1 MSKNNMKEE
10 IKCCCHDN
18 QTIFLD
24 KAIKQLGLNSDQ
36 KQLLLHSF
44 REVSVQ
50 IPLKIGGNGEITH
63 TFTGYRVQHNHA
75 RGPFKGGLRFHPDVQ
90 IDEIRALA
98 QLMTWKTALVD
109 IPFGGSKGGISV
121 DPSLLS
127 IEELETLTR
136 RFVQKME
143 PVLGVNEDIPAPDVN
158 TNPQVMAWFFDEYS
172 KSNGSVPG
180 IVTGKPIEL
189 GGLQG
194 RLEATGYGVAYIT
207 SLALEQVNIPLKG
220 AKVVIQGFGNVGSYA
235 ARRLQDMGACIV
247 GISDKDGG
255 LFDAEG
261 IDIAAVFQF
270 AQKTGGIKG
279 FCEGEVISNEALLAL
294 PCDALIP
301 AALEGT
307 IHCGNEAEVKAKL
320 VIEAANMPITHMA
333 DDKLRKKG
341 IMIVP
346 DILANAGGVIASY
359 FEWVQ
364 NIQRF
369 EWQRSA
375 VEEGMEQHLSRAYND
390 VVSLA
395 KETNVDLRTAAYQL
409 SLSRVL
415 HAIELRGF

>member
-10 IKCCCHDN
+10 ISCCCHDN

-24 KAIKQLGLNSDQ
+24 KAIKQLGLNTDQ

-44 REVSVQ
+44 REISVQ
-50 IPLKIGGNGEITH
+50 IPLKVGGGEITH

-75 RGPFKGGLRFHPDVQ
+75 RGPFKGGLRYHPDVQ

-109 IPFGGSKGGISV
+109 IPFGGAKGGISV

-172 KSNGSVPG
+172 KTNGSVPG

-189 GGLQG
+189 GGLKG

-207 SLALEQVNIPLKG
+207 SLALEQINIPLKG

-235 ARRLQDMGACIV
+235 ALRLQAMGASIV

-261 IDIAAVFQF
+261 IDIKAAAQF
-270 AQKTGGIKG
+270 AQKTGGLKG
-279 FCEGEVISNEALLAL
+279 FFEGKLISNVALLAL
-294 PCDALIP
+294 PCDVLIP

-307 IHCGNEAEVKAKL
+307 VHCDTEADVKAKL
-320 VIEAANMPITHMA
+320 IIEAANMPITHMA
-333 DDKLRKKG
+333 DDKLRKRG
-341 IMIVP
+341 VTIVP

-369 EWQRSA
+369 EWQRS
-375 VEEGMEQHLSRAYND
+375 VVQERMEEHLSRAYKD
-390 VVSLA
+390 VVALA
-395 KETNVDLRTAAYQL
+395 KETDVDLRTAAYQV
-409 SLSRVL
+409 SVSRVL
-415 HAIELRGF
+415 RAIELRGF